1 MERWQIALNKF
12 LDQYRN
18 EDYFLG
24 AILTGS
30 YATGNSNANSDIDVY
45 IVTKD
50 STNWRER
57 GNKIIDGYMIE
68 YFINPVKKIL
78 SYFEKEQQDYHMS
91 TTMIF
96 VNGKILI
103 DTDNEVQKLID
114 KAKEIIKS
122 PLKEVDDFKWKMN
135 CYSVWDG
142 FDELESKYYE
152 NADIDFTYYIFLQRI
167 VESYFYNKQISSI
180 PLNKLEKILSN
191 VEYRTKYNVQQLPDD
206 RFVELLLNCFNAK
219 DRDKKFVYAKEIYN
233 YFLSQFPTFDI
244 GNLEIRSSA
253 E

>member
-1 MERWQIALNKF
+1 
-12 LDQYRN
+12 
-18 EDYFLG
+18 
-24 AILTGS
+24 
-30 YATGNSNANSDIDVY
+30 
-45 IVTKD
+45 
-50 STNWRER
+50 
-57 GNKIIDGYMIE
+57 MIE

-96 VNGKILI
+96 INGKILM

-114 KAKEIIKS
+114 KAKKIITS
-122 PLKEVDDFKWKMN
+122 PLREVDNFKWKMN

-142 FDELESKYYE
+142 FDELESKYHE
-152 NADIDFTYYIFLQRI
+152 NTDIDFTYYIFLQRI
-167 VESYFYNKQISSI
+167 VESYFYNKQIPSI
-180 PLNKLEKILSN
+180 PLNKLEKILAD
-191 VEYRTKYNVQQLPDD
+191 VEYRTKYNVQKLPDD

-219 DRDKKFVYAKEIYN
+219 DRDKKFVNAKEIYN

-244 GNLEIRSSA
+244 GNLEVRSSA